1 MSRIGK
7 EPVTI
12 PSGVDVALSADTITV
27 KGPKGTL
34 TQARHAGI
42 DIAVEDGQVVVTRP
56 DEEREARQLHGLY
69 RTLVNNMV
77 IGVTDGFS
85 RTLDIVG
92 VGYRAAM
99 QGSGLKLQLGFSHD
113 VIVEAPEGI
122 TFECPTQTQIVIRGI
137 DKQAV
142 GQIAANIRKIRPPE
156 PYKGKGVKY
165 SDETILRKAG
175 KAAG

>member
-7 EPVTI
+7 EPVAI
-12 PSGVDVALSADTITV
+12 PSGVDVDMSGDTLTV

-34 TQARHAGI
+34 SRSVHNGVNI
-42 DIAVEDGQVVVTRP
+42 VVEDDQVVVSRP
-56 DEEREARQLHGLY
+56 NELRESRELHGLF

-77 IGVTDGFS
+77 LGVTDGFS
-85 RTLDIVG
+85 KTLEIVG

-99 QGSGLKLQLGFSHD
+99 QGQGLRLQLGFSHD
-113 VIVEAPEGI
+113 VIIDPIKGI
-122 TFECPTQTQIVIRGI
+122 TFVCPSQTQIVISGA
-137 DKQAV
+137 DKQQV
-142 GQIAANIRKIRPPE
+142 GQVAANIRKLRPPE

-165 SDETILRKAG
+165 ADETILRKAG

>member
-12 PSGVDVALSADTITV
+12 PSGVDVDMSGDTLTV

-34 TQARHAGI
+34 SRSVHNGVNI
-42 DIAVEDGQVVVTRP
+42 VVEDDQVVVSRP
-56 DEEREARQLHGLY
+56 NELRESRELHGLF

-77 IGVTDGFS
+77 LGVTDGFS
-85 RTLDIVG
+85 KTLEIVG

-99 QGSGLKLQLGFSHD
+99 QGQGLRLQLGFSHD
-113 VIVEAPEGI
+113 VIIDPIEGI
-122 TFECPTQTQIVIRGI
+122 TFACPSQTQIVISGA
-137 DKQAV
+137 DKQQV
-142 GQIAANIRKIRPPE
+142 GQVAANIRKLRPPE

-165 SDETILRKAG
+165 ADETILRKAG

>member
-7 EPVTI
+7 EPVAI
-12 PSGVDVALSADTITV
+12 PSGVDVDMSGDTITV

-34 TQARHAGI
+34 SQSLHDGVNVAI
-42 DIAVEDGQVVVTRP
+42 EDDQVVVSRP
-56 DEEREARQLHGLY
+56 NELRESRELHGLF

-77 IGVTDGFS
+77 LGVTDGFS
-85 RTLDIVG
+85 KTLEIVG

-99 QGSGLKLQLGFSHD
+99 QGKGLRLQLGFSHD
-113 VIVEAPEGI
+113 VIIDEIEGI
-122 TFECPTQTQIVIRGI
+122 TFSCPSQTQIIISGA
-137 DKQAV
+137 DKQQV
-142 GQIAANIRKIRPPE
+142 GQVAANIRKLRPPE

-165 SDETILRKAG
+165 ADETILRKAG

>member
-7 EPVTI
+7 EPVPI
-12 PSGVDVALSADTITV
+12 PSGVDIDLSSDTITV

-34 TQARHAGI
+34 SQTLHSGI
-42 DIAVEDGQVVVTRP
+42 DVAVEDGQVLVTRP
-56 DEEREARQLHGLY
+56 DEGREARQLHGLY

-77 IGVTDGFS
+77 IGVTDGYS
-85 RTLDIVG
+85 KTLDIVG

-99 QGSGLKLQLGFSHD
+99 QGNGLKLQLGFSHD
-113 VIVEAPEGI
+113 VVVQAPEGI
-122 TFECPTQTQIVIRGI
+122 TFECPTQTQIIVRGVS
-137 DKQAV
+137 KQQV
-142 GQIAANIRKIRPPE
+142 GQVAANIRKLRPPE